1 MKVRR
6 ALRIG
11 IALATLVGSAM
22 EARRGLPDW
31 ERTIFRRINDAP
43 DGLAPLAWVPMQAGS
58 LSAPFAL
65 AGWSY
70 LRTRRPDPAVAY
82 AAAGFTTWLVAKGVK
97 KIVGRGRPYD
107 HDRTTNLR
115 LATQTD
121 GSLGYVSGHAA
132 VASTLATIIARD
144 RSAAEGIA
152 LQGFALGVGV
162 TRIYA
167 GAHLPLDVVGG
178 AALGVLVG
186 EATNSVRTR
195 CARRSPYSVTTPLL
209 LKAHSP

>member
-1 MKVRR
+1 MN
-6 ALRIG
+6 LRK
-11 IALATLVGSAM
+11 TLRVGSAVGGLIGSAA
-22 EARRGLPDW
+22 EARRGLPEW
-31 ERTIFRRINDAP
+31 EDRIYRPINDAP
-43 DGLAPLAWVPMQAGS
+43 DALALLVWAPMQAGS

-70 LRTRRPDPAVAY
+70 WRTRRPDPALVY

-107 HDRTTNLR
+107 HDPTTNLR
-115 LATQTD
+115 LATRTD

-132 VASTLATIIARD
+132 VASTLATILSND
-144 RSAAEGIA
+144 RSVIESVA
-152 LQGFALGVGV
+152 LHGFAIGVGV

-178 AALGVLVG
+178 TALGILVG
-186 EATNSVRTR
+186 EATNSLRAI
-195 CARRSPYSVTTPLL
+195 CARR
-209 LKAHSP
+209 

>member
-1 MKVRR
+1 MSLNR

-11 IALATLVGSAM
+11 AALVGLAGSAV

-31 ERTIFRRINDAP
+31 EHKIYRTINDAP
-43 DGLAPLAWVPMQAGS
+43 DELAPFAWAPMQAGS
-58 LSAPFAL
+58 LSAPFVL

-70 LRTRRPDPAVAY
+70 WRTRRPDPAVAY

-97 KIVGRGRPYD
+97 KAVGRGRPYD
-107 HDRTTNLR
+107 HDPTTNLR

-132 VASTLATIIARD
+132 VASTLATIISSE
-144 RSAAEGIA
+144 RSVAESIA
-152 LQGFALGVGV
+152 LHSFAVGVGV

-178 AALGVLVG
+178 TALGVLVG
-186 EATNSVRTR
+186 EATNSL
-195 CARRSPYSVTTPLL
+195 RSSLR
-209 LKAHSP
+209 SR

>member
-1 MKVRR
+1 MNVRR
-6 ALRIG
+6 TLRIG
-11 IALATLVGSAM
+11 VAAAGLIGSAI

-31 ERTIFRRINDAP
+31 ERKVYRTINDAP
-43 DGLAPLAWVPMQAGS
+43 DELAPLAWAPMQAGS
-58 LSAPFAL
+58 LSAPFVL

-70 LRTRRPDPAVAY
+70 WRTRDLDPSLAY
-82 AAAGFTTWLVAKGVK
+82 ASAGFTTWLVAKGVK

-107 HDRTTNLR
+107 HDPTTNLR

-132 VASTLATIIARD
+132 VASTLATIMSRD
-144 RSAAEGIA
+144 RSLPERIA
-152 LQGFALGVGV
+152 LHGFAVGVGV

-178 AALGVLVG
+178 AALGILVG
-186 EATNSVRTR
+186 EATNSLRAR
-195 CARRSPYSVTTPLL
+195 CARR
-209 LKAHSP
+209 